1 MLSITK
7 KNFVI
12 AATYAFVLAIGIFL
26 GQNFADE
33 KDDLSNTAIL
43 PLGITDKTSKLGRM
57 MQLIQ
62 QRYVDHVTID
72 TLQDFAMIEI
82 SKHLDPHSVY
92 LPARKAE
99 EQTQNL
105 AGRFGGIGTE
115 VYTLN
120 DTLFVTALTPEGP
133 AEKAGIKRGDKL
145 LWINDTPVAGVNMS
159 LQKVSDLIRGKKGS
173 LVKIW
178 LKRGNVEIRDPFEI
192 TRDYIITN
200 PIEAAYLIDSL
211 TAYIKI
217 KKFASN
223 TSEEFINAL
232 TKLKED
238 NPRNLI
244 IDLRN
249 NGGGYFS
256 GAIGVLE
263 ELLPEGSLMVYTKGV
278 NDNRIDY
285 FSSGG
290 GLFEDG
296 KITVLIDENSA
307 SASEIVAGAI
317 QDLNRGIVVGRRSFG
332 KGLVQQ
338 KFGFSD
344 GSAVNLSVARYYTP
358 SGRSIQKPYKEGHAH
373 YFNELNQ
380 RFLSGE
386 LTSGTVDDIDTIAA
400 DGRVY
405 RTGSGKAM
413 ISEGGIMPDI
423 YVKLDTTGVNDFYLE
438 LVDNKVINDFVY
450 TYMVSSPPAY
460 SIKNFI
466 SEYEIPSSIYPHFLK
481 VAKAKQIAF
490 TVKEGNDCRSLVEAD
505 MKAMIGRYFFGDG
518 AWLKIKNAKD
528 GVIIRSVEALKK
540 IN

>member
-7 KNFVI
+7 NNFVI

-33 KDDLSNTAIL
+33 KDDLSNSAIL

-62 QRYVDHVTID
+62 QRYVDHVMID

-99 EQTQNL
+99 EQTESL

-120 DTLFVTALTPEGP
+120 DTLFVTALTSGGP

-145 LWINDTPVAGVNMS
+145 LWIDDTRVAGVNMS
-159 LQKVSDLIRGKKGS
+159 LQKVSDLIRGEKGS

-192 TRDYIITN
+192 ERDYILTSS
-200 PIEAAYLIDSL
+200 IEAAYLIDSL

-217 KKFASN
+217 RKFSSN
-223 TSEEFINAL
+223 TSEEFIEAL
-232 TKLKED
+232 TKMKQTSPL
-238 NPRNLI
+238 NLI

-256 GAIGVLE
+256 GAIRILE

-285 FSSGG
+285 FSSGR
-290 GLFEDG
+290 GLFENG
-296 KITVLIDENSA
+296 KIAVLIDENSA

-317 QDLNRGIVVGRRSFG
+317 QDLNRGVVVGRRSFG

-344 GSAVNLSVARYYTP
+344 GSAINLSVARYYTP
-358 SGRSIQKPYKEGHAH
+358 SGRSIQKPYKEGHIH

-386 LTSGTVDDIDTIAA
+386 LTSGKVNGIDTVAA

-405 RTGSGKAM
+405 RSGLGKAM

-423 YVKLDTTGVNDFYLE
+423 YVKLDTNGVNDFYLQ

-460 SIKNFI
+460 SVNKFI
-466 SEYEIPSSIYPHFLK
+466 SEYEIPPSVYSRFLK
-481 VAKAKQIAF
+481 AARDKELLF
-490 TVKEGNDCRSLVEAD
+490 TGKDADDCRSLVEAD
-505 MKAMIGRYFFGDG
+505 MKAMIGRYFFGDD
-518 AWLKIKNAKD
+518 AWLKIRNARD
-528 GVIIRSVEALKK
+528 AVIIRSVEALGAE
-540 IN
+540 